1 MQMKQTVIQEEI
13 HNMQQSVTGKPRI
26 LIVGGVAGGASCAA
40 RARRLSESADIVMF
54 ERGPFVSFASCGLP
68 YYVGDV
74 IHAEKDLLVATP
86 ELFKR
91 RFNIKV
97 NLRSE
102 AQAIDRAEKT
112 IEVKN
117 LETGS
122 VCQEKYD
129 ALVLS
134 PGSSTNIPSIPG
146 VDLPGIFTLRT
157 IQDSHRVKDWV
168 TQKKVK
174 RAVVVGGGFIGLETV
189 ENLVNLGLTVTVVE
203 MLPQVMPNLDPEIAA
218 GLQEHLTSKGVKIQL
233 GEGVTRFSQTPG
245 GDEIDVITHSGATV
259 SCDMVLLA
267 TGVSPEVSLARQA
280 GLELGKLKGI
290 RVNEKMQTS
299 DPAIWAV
306 GDAVEVKNYITGEW
320 GLTPLAGPA
329 SRQGRIAADV
339 IMGRDSGFRGA
350 QGTMVCEVLGL
361 TVAATGVNEKTLA
374 ALGNKIPYEK
384 TYLHPG
390 HHAGYYPGA
399 KQMTIK
405 LIFSA
410 KEGRILGAQ
419 AIGEEGVE
427 KRIDVISMAI
437 QKEATVFD
445 LEEAEMC
452 YAPQFGSAKDPVNFA
467 GMIAANSLR
476 GDSPLTHWQ
485 GLDPGCY
492 LLDVREPLEFNS
504 GHVEGAV
511 NIPLPNLRA
520 GMNEL
525 PRDKDIAVYCG
536 VGQRSYYATR
546 ILKQNGFSVKNISGG
561 ITSFKQQSRGK

>member
-1 MQMKQTVIQEEI
+1 MQKDATA
-13 HNMQQSVTGKPRI
+13 GPRI

-40 RARRLSESADIVMF
+40 RARRLSESAEIIIF

-91 RFNIKV
+91 RFNIGVK
-97 NLRSE
+97 LRSE
-102 AQAIDRAEKT
+102 VLAIDRQGKT
-112 IEVKN
+112 IDVKD

-122 VCQEKYD
+122 ISQEKYD

-134 PGSSTNIPSIPG
+134 PGSSTKIPSIPG

-157 IQDSHRVKDWV
+157 IQDSHRIKDWMTRV
-168 TQKKVK
+168 RAQKKVK
-174 RAVVVGGGFIGLETV
+174 RVVVVGGGFIGLETV

-218 GLQEHLTSKGVKIQL
+218 KLQEHLTAKGVKLHL
-233 GEGVTRFSQTPG
+233 GEGVTRFSQTPDREG
-245 GDEIDVITHSGATV
+245 LSVATRSGIV
-259 SCDMVLLA
+259 LDCDMVLLA
-267 TGVSPEVSLARQA
+267 TGVTPEITLAGQA

-290 RVNEKMQTS
+290 RVNERMQTS

-306 GDAVEVKNYITGEW
+306 GDAVEVRNYITGEW

-339 IMGRDSGFRGA
+339 IMGRESKFRGV
-350 QGTMVCEVLGL
+350 QGTMVCQVLGL
-361 TVAATGVNEKTLA
+361 TVAATGVSEKTLA
-374 ALGNKIPYEK
+374 ALENKIPYEK
-384 TYLHPG
+384 IYLHPG

-405 LIFSA
+405 LLFSA

-437 QKEATVFD
+437 QKEGTVFD

-452 YAPQFGSAKDPVNFA
+452 YAPQFGSAKDPINFA

-476 GDSPLTHWQ
+476 GDSPLIHWQ
-485 GLDPGCY
+485 GLDPGYY
-492 LLDVREPLEFNS
+492 LLDVREPLEFSS

-520 GMNEL
+520 RMNEL
-525 PRDKDIAVYCG
+525 PRDKEIAVYCG

-546 ILKQNGFSVKNISGG
+546 ILKQNGFTVKNISGG
-561 ITSFKQQSRGK
+561 ITSYKQQSHVK